1 MADRI
6 GLTMR
11 SASAESYGEER
22 DAIARDW
29 YSFLA
34 SAVPELEWVLLPSLG
49 AESAQYARRLGVDRL
64 ILSGGNDLGCAAVR
78 DSSEWALLEGAEASR
93 LPVFGVCR
101 GLQVIQRYFGGTIAE
116 CDRGRHVAT
125 SHIVRFVHGGTGAET
140 PQPAIEVNSF
150 HGFAAVPGRLG
161 SGLEVLAV
169 AEDGTIE
176 ALRHTALPWLA
187 VQWHPERGEP
197 ARVSDVLLL
206 RRLFG
211 LEAR

>member
-49 AESAQYARRLGVDRL
+49 AESARYARRLGVDRL

-78 DSSEWALLEGAEASR
+78 SSAIRADPRESGARIRAR
-93 LPVFGVCR
+93 P
-101 GLQVIQRYFGGTIAE
+101 
-116 CDRGRHVAT
+116 
-125 SHIVRFVHGGTGAET
+125 
-140 PQPAIEVNSF
+140 
-150 HGFAAVPGRLG
+150 
-161 SGLEVLAV
+161 
-169 AEDGTIE
+169 
-176 ALRHTALPWLA
+176 ALR
-187 VQWHPERGEP
+187 P
-197 ARVSDVLLL
+197 AP
-206 RRLFG
+206 
-211 LEAR
+211 